1 MPPTYFVAVA
11 GNIGVGKSTLTEL
24 MSARLGWEPVY
35 EAVDENPYLSDFYA
49 DMERWSFHSQAFF
62 LARRL
67 RQHAAL
73 QHLGRSVVQD
83 RSVYEDA
90 EIFAHNLYRQGHMS
104 ARDWATYFDL
114 YQTLVALLRPPDL
127 VVYLRAQV
135 GTLAAR
141 IGGRGRAYEQ
151 AVPAAYLEALNR
163 RYDEWIGA
171 FTLCPVLTV
180 ETDNLNYVSDSAS
193 LEKVIR
199 RIQDRLHGKET
210 LTL

>member
-1 MPPTYFVAVA
+1 
-11 GNIGVGKSTLTEL
+11 
-24 MSARLGWEPVY
+24 
-35 EAVDENPYLSDFYA
+35 
-49 DMERWSFHSQAFF
+49 
-62 LARRL
+62 
-67 RQHAAL
+67 
-73 QHLGRSVVQD
+73 
-83 RSVYEDA
+83 
-90 EIFAHNLYRQGHMS
+90 
-104 ARDWATYFDL
+104 
-114 YQTLVALLRPPDL
+114 PDL

-151 AVPAAYLEALNR
+151 AVPTAYLEALNR
-163 RYDEWIGA
+163 RYDEWIGS